1 MKKNVLIVGASGDI
15 GKAIAQELVSSDYQL
30 LLHYYQGETEIK
42 RLLKQLPEESVLA
55 VYQADLNDEAS
66 LQTMLNQIVFPV
78 HAVVFVS
85 GISQIGLFQDIS
97 TQSMDT
103 MLNIHVKAPWLITRH
118 FLSPMIKN
126 RFGKFIF
133 ITSIWGEVGASNEVI
148 YSSVKGAQNSF
159 IKALSKEVGPSC
171 ISVNGVSPGFIKTK
185 MNAHLDL
192 EEESEIISS
201 IPLNRIGL
209 PKDVANAVVFLM
221 SEASSYIQGEI
232 IRVSGGWS

>member
-1 MKKNVLIVGASGDI
+1 MKRNVLIIGASGDI
-15 GKAIAQELVSSDYQL
+15 GQAIARKLVSSDYQL
-30 LLHYYQGETEIK
+30 LLHYHQGERAIK
-42 RLLKQLPEESVLA
+42 ELLKELPEESVLA

-66 LQTMLNQIVFPV
+66 LQSMLHQIVFPV

-85 GISQIGLFQDIS
+85 GISHFGLFQDTS
-97 TQSMDT
+97 SQSMET

-118 FLSPMIKN
+118 FLNPMIKN
-126 RFGKFIF
+126 HYGKFIF

-159 IKALSKEVGPSC
+159 IKALSKEVGPSG

-185 MNAHLDL
+185 MNAHLNK
-192 EEESEIISS
+192 EEENEIISN

-209 PKDVANAVVFLM
+209 PNDVANTVDFLM
-221 SEASSYIQGEI
+221 SDTSSYIQGEI
-232 IRVSGGWS
+232 IRVTGGWS